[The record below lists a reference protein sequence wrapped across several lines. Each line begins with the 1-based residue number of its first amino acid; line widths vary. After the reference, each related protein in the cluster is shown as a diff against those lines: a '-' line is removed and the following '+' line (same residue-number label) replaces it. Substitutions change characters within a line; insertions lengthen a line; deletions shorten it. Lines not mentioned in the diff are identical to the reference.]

1 MFKNKKNYIVVPER
15 SKILL
20 NAKTHRNTSES
31 QRVSRLF
38 LCPLKKGT
46 KLPPNFYRGVV
57 SCCCCTLFFWE
68 FVLRRLYVNL
78 KLKSIL
84 YGI

>member
-1 MFKNKKNYIVVPER
+1 MKNNKIFPRVPER

-20 NAKTHRNTSES
+20 NAKTHRNTTES

-46 KLPPNFYRGVV
+46 KLPPNFYRGVCPL
-57 SCCCCTLFFWE
+57 SPLFWE
-68 FVLRRLYVNL
+68 FVLRRLYENL
-78 KLKSIL
+78 KLKEKTL
-84 YGI
+84 KPNL